1 MSNSDYSAGGY
12 RLVLSFDGLYPTM
25 AEEHAFCHGVEFAGL
40 WQRMRAGQEA
50 EIEAT
55 THRANRTIIERAAAK
70 EGWQVEF
77 IPTPPEVS
85 DDWDV
90 AVLRKVRSERDN
102 PHGLRV
108 VTGSAL

>member
-1 MSNSDYSAGGY
+1 MADDEEGGY
-12 RLVLSFDGLYPTM
+12 SLVLSFSDLYLTM

-40 WQRMRAGQEA
+40 WHRMRDGREA

-55 THRANRTIIERAAAK
+55 THRANRAIIERAAAK

-90 AVLRKVRSERDN
+90 TVLRKVASERAN

-108 VTGSAL
+108 VK